1 MAATTVGARLSFE
14 RAKDSIQ
21 AAGFNMNR
29 AVLSQSY
36 LRSEVVLSTSQTR
49 YRFPLLVNDNFGIG
63 GGLTTT
69 TTTQLLNLQDAFY
82 VSHIGFYVAK
92 PASSTDSTFQLV
104 TYPNAIIFSTANTA
118 SSLYQFYNGYMTLT
132 VNNRVLIPNM
142 DLYRFYDVPQTQDG
156 STGGTIIDQQKGS
169 DSALYPIEPGVVLVG
184 SKQNVLEVVIPA
196 ALTAVES
203 NSRAVIQFYGHLAQ
217 NVTPV
222 N

>member
-1 MAATTVGARLSFE
+1 MGVTTVGARLSFD
-14 RAKDSIQ
+14 RAKAAIQ
-21 AAGFNMNR
+21 DAGFGLNR

-49 YRFPLLVNDNFGIG
+49 YRFPILVNDNFGIG

-69 TTTQLLNLQDAFY
+69 STTQLLQLQDAFY
-82 VSHIGFYVAK
+82 ISHIGLYFAK
-92 PASSTDSTFQLV
+92 PTSSTDSTFQLC

-132 VNNRVLIPNM
+132 VNNRVVLPNL
-142 DLYRFYDVPQTQDG
+142 DGYRFYDVPQTQDG
-156 STGGTIIDQQKGS
+156 SAAAVIDQQKGS
-169 DSALYPIEPGVVLVG
+169 DSALYPIEPGIVLVG
-184 SKQNVLEVVIPA
+184 SKQNVLEFILPA
-196 ALTAVES
+196 SLTAVET
-203 NSRAVIQFYGHLAQ
+203 NSRAVVIMYGHLAQ

>member
-14 RAKDSIQ
+14 RAKESIQ

-36 LRSEVVLSTSQTR
+36 LRTEVVLSTSQTR
-49 YRFPLLVNDNFGIG
+49 YRFPLLQNDNFGIG

-69 TTTQLLNLQDAFY
+69 STTQLLAMQDAFY
-82 VSHIGFYVAK
+82 ISHIGLYFAN
-92 PASSTDSTFQLV
+92 PSSSTDSTFQLC
-104 TYPNAIIFSTANTA
+104 TYPNSTIFAAANTA

-156 STGGTIIDQQKGS
+156 TTTIDQQKGS

-196 ALTAVES
+196 ALTAVEAD
-203 NSRAVIQFYGHLAQ
+203 SRAIIQFYGHLAQ